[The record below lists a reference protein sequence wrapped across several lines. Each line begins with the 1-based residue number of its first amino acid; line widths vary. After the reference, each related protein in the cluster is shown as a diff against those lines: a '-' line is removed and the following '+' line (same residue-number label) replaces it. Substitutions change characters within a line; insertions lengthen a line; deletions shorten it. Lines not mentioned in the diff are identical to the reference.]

1 MKDTKHTINF
11 IITMLQV
18 ALGLTWDKYSDKNPD
33 ARWQYC
39 IEMVGP
45 PRMIIDAGEESCN
58 AHPQHRC
65 AGRLIN
71 HLETPHANLTP
82 KDTTLNKLE
91 TPVRVVLFKANRP
104 IRPLEQL
111 FFDYHDKSCKDAF
124 GK

>member
-1 MKDTKHTINF
+1 MENTKHNYF
-11 IITMLQV
+11 LIITDMLQV
-18 ALGLTWDKYSDKNPD
+18 TLGLTWDKYCDKNPD
-33 ARWQYC
+33 ARWQPC
-39 IEMVGP
+39 IEMAGP

-71 HLETPHANLTP
+71 HSETANVTP
-82 KDTTLNKLE
+82 KDTILNKLE

-111 FFDYHDKSCKDAF
+111 FFDHHDKSCKDAV